1 MGIGGSTQNNLQ
13 QLRGLLKKA
22 TGFRQVSPGTRE
34 YAESLVKGLERE
46 YPRGWDF
53 VVKKE
58 SLTREKL
65 VSLYL
70 HERYKFRIW
79 MKMMT
84 WVEYAAWAE
93 GF

>member
-1 MGIGGSTQNNLQ
+1 M
-13 QLRGLLKKA
+13 LKKA
-22 TGFRQVSPGTRE
+22 TWLRQVSPVTQK
-34 YAESLVKGLERE
+34 YAELLVQGLKSN
-46 YPRGWDF
+46 YPRGWAF

-58 SLTREKL
+58 QLTHEKL

-84 WVEYAAWAE
+84 WVEYAPWVESFSLARE
-93 GF
+93 